1 MNENI
6 QVKDYIKN
14 VFGTIWWKPIQ
25 TPLFAWIIS
34 GENILLQGE
43 TGSNK
48 TGFVENFARVLN
60 LKFRLYTAPKTS
72 LEDIAPF
79 TKSNDWKIIPQNTLT
94 SIWDANLVFLDEL
107 NRVSPQEQGMFFE
120 ILRWK
125 SIKWI
130 PLSELKWVFSAANPE
145 DYAGTHLFDAAT
157 ANRFSFI
164 IEIPNVWSFEKEDIK
179 LVWKIKN
186 TFDNKAVTF
195 FNPNYKNNA
204 TIDSISDETKK
215 EFITLLT
222 DMADFYIT
230 IYNHEFLIWNIF
242 IDFLVSIVQKLRN
255 IKEEQY
261 LNQNYL
267 EGRKINIFKK
277 NLLSW
282 FSSWYHLYYKDNNK
296 ILLNLSEFKQ
306 EFLNLISWSNTQKIL
321 WNTEFWKLLHT
332 LSQESFQEFLD
343 NHLFTN
349 VLIDWT
355 NIVEIIKVNLNFS
368 DNIIDQDEIKK
379 EIMKI
384 SNKIRF
390 TYSEIQI
397 LNFIP
402 ILMSGDIK
410 LRNIIKQIYNNLY
423 HEMASYENWKY
434 KDIFSNILQ
443 SSNSLDHLIW
453 LNYYYFIR
461 ELEGE
466 DNKEK
471 NIYYSKISE
480 YNKFILYFKLKRT
493 YIKKAMI
500 DYTVKDL
507 SN

>member
-1 MNENI
+1 MR
-6 QVKDYIKN
+6 
-14 VFGTIWWKPIQ
+14 
-25 TPLFAWIIS
+25 S
-34 GENILLQGE
+34 M
-43 TGSNK
+43 
-48 TGFVENFARVLN
+48 
-60 LKFRLYTAPKTS
+60 PK
-72 LEDIAPF
+72 
-79 TKSNDWKIIPQNTLT
+79 K
-94 SIWDANLVFLDEL
+94 
-107 NRVSPQEQGMFFE
+107 
-120 ILRWK
+120 
-125 SIKWI
+125 
-130 PLSELKWVFSAANPE
+130 
-145 DYAGTHLFDAAT
+145 
-157 ANRFSFI
+157 
-164 IEIPNVWSFEKEDIK
+164 
-179 LVWKIKN
+179 
-186 TFDNKAVTF
+186 
-195 FNPNYKNNA
+195 
-204 TIDSISDETKK
+204 
-215 EFITLLT
+215 
-222 DMADFYIT
+222 
-230 IYNHEFLIWNIF
+230 
-242 IDFLVSIVQKLRN
+242 
-255 IKEEQY
+255 
-261 LNQNYL
+261 
-267 EGRKINIFKK
+267 
-277 NLLSW
+277 
-282 FSSWYHLYYKDNNK
+282 
-296 ILLNLSEFKQ
+296 
-306 EFLNLISWSNTQKIL
+306 NTQKIL

-471 NIYYSKISE
+471 NIYYSKILE
-480 YNKFILYFKLKRT
+480 YNKFIRYFKLKRT

-500 DYTVKDL
+500 DYSVKDL